1 MIKLIYKIKMRGGLP
16 MNKKELTK
24 VNNLL
29 TSTFVRVGGGQKS
42 NLNIINNNI
51 NKDYEVTS
59 SNTSLS

>member
-1 MIKLIYKIKMRGGLP
+1 
-16 MNKKELTK
+16 MNKKESIK
-24 VNNLL
+24 INHLL

-42 NLNIINNNI
+42 NLSINNNI

>member
-1 MIKLIYKIKMRGGLP
+1 
-16 MNKKELTK
+16 MNKKELIK

-42 NLNIINNNI
+42 NLNINNNI

-59 SNTSLS
+59 SNTSLL

>member
-1 MIKLIYKIKMRGGLP
+1 MIKLIYKIKRGGLP
-16 MNKKELTK
+16 MNKKELIK

-29 TSTFVRVGGGQKS
+29 TSTFVRVGGGRKS